1 VADRLVAWLHGTAV
15 AVLAPAPEFRIR
27 MEWHADGIE
36 RWGLGSPALSVGLPV
51 GTPTGP
57 RDIRGLDFFEN
68 MLPEG
73 PALARMAA
81 LARVRPADTYGILAS
96 FGRDCAG
103 AVVLLPDGEQP
114 GTQGRGGYTPMTS
127 ADLRQVIG
135 DLDAAPLGAA
145 PERGFR
151 PSLPGFQR
159 KALLGRA
166 ADGTWQ
172 LPYGDAPSTWIL
184 KPDGPHPMAADE
196 ATCLRLAAACA
207 LDAAQAE
214 LLDVAGLPV
223 LAVRRYDRLAS
234 PGEDLPARVHQE
246 DGCQAT
252 TTPPGMK
259 YEEQGGPQLRD
270 LASMLRNYGDPADV
284 TRLLRRTTFNMAV
297 GNADAHAKNFSVL
310 HDADSPAI
318 SLAPLYDVLSTI
330 ALELTDS
337 AGRPMHADTHLGQ
350 RVGGQSDIRK
360 VTAASLV
367 DEAVAWGIRRRAAS
381 TVVAET
387 LDQILAV
394 IPETPGDKRVLAII
408 RKQTEQLRRN
418 QR

>member
-1 VADRLVAWLHGTAV
+1 MADRLVAWLHGTAV

-27 MEWHADGIE
+27 MQWHADGIE

-114 GTQGRGGYTPMTS
+114 GTQGRGGYTPMTP

-184 KPDGPHPMAADE
+184 KPDGPHPMAANE